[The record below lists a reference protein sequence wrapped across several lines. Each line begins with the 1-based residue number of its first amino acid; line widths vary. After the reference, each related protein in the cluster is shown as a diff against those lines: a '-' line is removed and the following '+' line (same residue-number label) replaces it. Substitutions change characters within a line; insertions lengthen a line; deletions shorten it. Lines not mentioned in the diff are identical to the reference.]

1 MDQQLLNAIF
11 IGSIYALFAVGYTL
25 VFGVLDILNLAH
37 SAVFMFGAAI
47 TYSLVVN
54 HGLAFWVACILG
66 IAASAL
72 MGLVIEHVCL
82 RPLRRRRA
90 PPIAALITTIGLA
103 LIIVAAIEQG
113 KPGSLFA
120 WLWVD
125 GANSVAFP
133 STAVPNTTWH
143 VGDLTL
149 QASKVVII
157 PISIALMLV
166 LGYVIRYTQ
175 VGRGLRAVAENPRA
189 ARLMGLDVD
198 RMISLTLVISSA
210 LGGLAGILFGAAL
223 SDISPYIGR
232 DSVEVRGLAVI
243 VLGGMGSV
251 AGAVVGGYLLG
262 LIEVLEEVT
271 RSRRA
276 SFLAVLKKFGQQ
288 EGMLSFPMPGYT
300 LALDFPVRDG
310 LMAFLDR
317 LDGIVLRRGGRVY
330 LAKDARMR
338 PEVFQAMYPKLD
350 TWRAIKAAADPAKN
364 QVPIVYEGIRDA
376 HEH

>member
-1 MDQQLLNAIF
+1 VDQQIVNAIF

-37 SAVFMFGAAI
+37 SAVFMLGAAV

-54 HGLAFWVACILG
+54 HGQPFWIACILG
-66 IAASAL
+66 VAASAL

-90 PPIAALITTIGLA
+90 PPIAALISTIGLA

-113 KPGSLFA
+113 QSGSFFA

-133 STAVPNTTWH
+133 AGTFPNPIWH
-143 VGDLTL
+143 VGDMTL
-149 QASKVVII
+149 EARKVAII

-189 ARLMGLDVD
+189 ARLMGIDVD

-210 LGGLAGILFGAAL
+210 LGGLAGILFGVAL
-223 SDISPYIGR
+223 GDISPYIGR
-232 DSVEVRGLAVI
+232 DNVEIRGLAVI
-243 VLGGMGSV
+243 VLGGMGSIP
-251 AGAVVGGYLLG
+251 GAVIGGYLLG
-262 LIEVLEEVT
+262 MIEVLALVVLGSNA
-271 RSRRA
+271 RGGVA
-276 SFLAVLKKFGQQ
+276 FAALFL
-288 EGMLSFPMPGYT
+288 ML
-300 LALDFPVRDG
+300 
-310 LMAFLDR
+310 
-317 LDGIVLRRGGRVY
+317 VLRPQGLFGAQLRER
-330 LAKDARMR
+330 
-338 PEVFQAMYPKLD
+338 
-350 TWRAIKAAADPAKN
+350 I
-364 QVPIVYEGIRDA
+364 
-376 HEH
+376 

>member
-1 MDQQLLNAIF
+1 MDQQVFNAIF

-54 HGLAFWVACILG
+54 HGQPFWIACVLG

-72 MGLVIEHVCL
+72 IGLVIEHVCL
-82 RPLRRRRA
+82 RPLRRREA
-90 PPIAALITTIGLA
+90 PPIAALISTIGLA

-113 KPGSLFA
+113 QTGTFLS

-133 STAVPNTTWH
+133 SGTIPNPTWH

-149 QASKVVII
+149 EASKVAVI
-157 PISIALMLV
+157 PISIVLMLV
-166 LGYVIRYTQ
+166 LGYVIRFTQ

-210 LGGLAGILFGAAL
+210 LGGLAGILFGVAL
-223 SDISPYIGR
+223 GDISPYIGR

-243 VLGGMGSV
+243 VLGGMGSIP
-251 AGAVVGGYLLG
+251 GAVVGGYLLG
-262 LIEVLEEVT
+262 LIEVLALVVVG
-271 RSRRA
+271 SNA
-276 SFLAVLKKFGQQ
+276 SGGVAFAALFLMLILRPQGLFG
-288 EGMLSFPMPGYT
+288 
-300 LALDFPVRDG
+300 A
-310 LMAFLDR
+310 R
-317 LDGIVLRRGGRVY
+317 LRERI
-330 LAKDARMR
+330 
-338 PEVFQAMYPKLD
+338 
-350 TWRAIKAAADPAKN
+350 
-364 QVPIVYEGIRDA
+364 
-376 HEH
+376 

>member
-1 MDQQLLNAIF
+1 MDQQILNAIF

-54 HGLAFWVACILG
+54 HGQPFWVACVLG
-66 IAASAL
+66 VAASAVA
-72 MGLVIEHVCL
+72 GLVIEHVCL

-90 PPIAALITTIGLA
+90 PPIAALISTVGLA

-113 KPGSLFA
+113 QPGSYFS

-125 GANSVAFP
+125 GPNSVAFP
-133 STAVPNTTWH
+133 AGTFPNPIWH
-143 VGDLTL
+143 VGDLTIE
-149 QASKVVII
+149 ASKVAII

-210 LGGLAGILFGAAL
+210 LGGLAGILFGVAL
-223 SDISPYIGR
+223 GDISPYIGR
-232 DSVEVRGLAVI
+232 DNVEVRGLAVI
-243 VLGGMGSV
+243 VLGGMGSIP
-251 AGAVVGGYLLG
+251 GAVVGGYLLG
-262 LIEVLEEVT
+262 AIEVLALVVLGSNA
-271 RSRRA
+271 RGGVA
-276 SFLAVLKKFGQQ
+276 FAALFL
-288 EGMLSFPMPGYT
+288 ML
-300 LALDFPVRDG
+300 
-310 LMAFLDR
+310 
-317 LDGIVLRRGGRVY
+317 VLRPQGLFG
-330 LAKDARMR
+330 ARLR
-338 PEVFQAMYPKLD
+338 E
-350 TWRAIKAAADPAKN
+350 RI
-364 QVPIVYEGIRDA
+364 
-376 HEH
+376 